1 MVLYQNL
8 AYCRYIF
15 MWSFLFLT
23 NIVPYSPAASL
34 VIIVIINYYF
44 NHSKESMTKNKF
56 YGMIV
61 SELFLL
67 IAVLLKVFKFFIV
80 ENLIFV
86 SIYGGVIYFCFNI
99 NPIYLHTT
107 LLPKDDIKHKY
118 ELYFPYMKRV
128 WGYLIYI
135 PLPYLK
141 QEMKPAWQYHKRHYR
156 SHYPNEQF

>member
-15 MWSFLFLT
+15 MWSFLFLS

-34 VIIVIINYYF
+34 VIIVIVNYYF
-44 NHSKESMTKNKF
+44 NNAKDSMTANKF
-56 YGMIV
+56 YGMLL

-67 IAVLLKVFKFFIV
+67 IAVLSKVFNFFII

-86 SIYGGVIYFCFNI
+86 TIYGSGIYFYFNI

-107 LLPKDDIKHKY
+107 LLPEDDKKYKH

-135 PLPYLK
+135 P
-141 QEMKPAWQYHKRHYR
+141 
-156 SHYPNEQF
+156 

>member
-44 NHSKESMTKNKF
+44 NHAKESMTKNKF

-80 ENLIFV
+80 ENL
-86 SIYGGVIYFCFNI
+86 
-99 NPIYLHTT
+99 
-107 LLPKDDIKHKY
+107 
-118 ELYFPYMKRV
+118 
-128 WGYLIYI
+128 
-135 PLPYLK
+135 
-141 QEMKPAWQYHKRHYR
+141 
-156 SHYPNEQF
+156 

>member
-15 MWSFLFLT
+15 MWSFLFLS

-34 VIIVIINYYF
+34 VIIVIVNYYF
-44 NHSKESMTKNKF
+44 NNAKDSMTANKF
-56 YGMIV
+56 YGMLL

-67 IAVLLKVFKFFIV
+67 IAVLSKVFKFFII

-86 SIYGGVIYFCFNI
+86 TIYGSGIYFYFNI

-107 LLPKDDIKHKY
+107 LLPEDDKKHKH

-128 WGYLIYI
+128 WGYLIC
-135 PLPYLK
+135 PY
-141 QEMKPAWQYHKRHYR
+141 RV
-156 SHYPNEQF
+156 

>member
-15 MWSFLFLT
+15 IWSFFFLS

-44 NHSKESMTKNKF
+44 NKAKDNMTTNKF
-56 YGMIV
+56 YGMLL

-67 IAVLLKVFKFFIV
+67 IAVLSKVFKFFIV
-80 ENLIFV
+80 ENMIFV
-86 SIYGGVIYFCFNI
+86 SIYGSGIYFYFNI

-107 LLPKDDIKHKY
+107 LLPEDDKKHKH

-128 WGYLIYI
+128 WGYFI
-135 PLPYLK
+135 
-141 QEMKPAWQYHKRHYR
+141 
-156 SHYPNEQF
+156 N